1 MTTETQ
7 DPDAR
12 KHHWGKVM
20 YVHPDFRSK
29 GLYVS
34 SDLGVFVRDCLER
47 EREFVSS
54 CRHNPNHV
62 ESLAR
67 IIRQMIDT
75 VSYSPAVDYACS
87 WITGDVGE
95 VRKLVVDGE
104 QKEVL
109 VIPQGLRRAQ
119 ISSQHF
125 AATRTHGH
133 PLTGNAEKLLKV
145 MAQTM
150 VLSDLSPV
158 YFRGKCLADGR
169 NAAALVYDV
178 LSSTFVGTTWQF
190 SAAPPYKLPR
200 ETKVVIESPYALR
213 GHPLSR
219 YKVSNGYQERVI
231 EKRDILTTEEAK
243 AIGANDVAY
252 FAPNGLLVDLTC
264 QNIAFVVR
272 HPEREDWIKM
282 IFPEGSKGNY
292 FFQGKTEQTLYELL
306 ERFGPEHGVEPV
318 LVKNSEQFARE
329 SGNIYYNLESDP
341 GRSLTRKTIC
351 ELVQQG
357 GMLAMGTY
365 KGVQW
370 IDSYVTE
377 DYKQHISFAWSD
389 RTKEAAEWAMN
400 LFRDA
405 TWALNGGVQLSETNS
420 CIAADPMYCTLFEV
434 NKVREGIVE
443 PLKFRAVED
452 IK

>member
-1 MTTETQ
+1 MTTKTQ

-12 KHHWGKVM
+12 KHQWGKVM
-20 YVHPDFRSK
+20 YVHPDFRPK

-34 SDLGVFVRDCLER
+34 SDLG
-47 EREFVSS
+47 EFVSNS
-54 CRHNPNHV
+54 LETNFFNVHNPNHRNYR
-62 ESLAR
+62 ETIAR
-67 IIRQMIDT
+67 IVRQMIDT

-95 VRKLVVDGE
+95 IRKLIVDGE

-133 PLTGNAEKLLKV
+133 PLTGNAGKLLKV

-150 VLSDLSPV
+150 VLSELSPV

-169 NAAALVYDV
+169 NAAALMYDV
-178 LSSTFVGTTWQF
+178 LSSTFIGTTWQF

-200 ETKVVIESPYALR
+200 ETKVIIESPHALR

-231 EKRDILTTEEAK
+231 ERRDILTTEQAK
-243 AIGANDVAY
+243 AAGANDIAY

-272 HPEREDWIKM
+272 HSEREDWVRM

-306 ERFGPEHGVEPV
+306 EQFGPEHGVVPV
-318 LVKNSEQFARE
+318 RVKNPEQFARE

-341 GRSLTRKTIC
+341 GRSLTRKTIL
-351 ELVQQG
+351 EYVQQG

-370 IDSYVTE
+370 IDSYLTE
-377 DYKQHISFAWSD
+377 DYKEHIPFAWSG

-405 TWALNGGVQLSETNS
+405 TWALNRGVPLPDDS
-420 CIAADPMYCTLFEV
+420 CVSADPMYCTLFDV
-434 NKVREGIVE
+434 DKVKEGIVE
-443 PLKFRAVED
+443 PLKFRTVED
-452 IK
+452 MI